1 MQKFGPL
8 EDYIQLNLATD
19 LWSLPRNES
28 QNK

>member
-8 EDYIQLNLATD
+8 EDYIQLNLLTD
-19 LWSLPRNES
+19 LWRLPRNES